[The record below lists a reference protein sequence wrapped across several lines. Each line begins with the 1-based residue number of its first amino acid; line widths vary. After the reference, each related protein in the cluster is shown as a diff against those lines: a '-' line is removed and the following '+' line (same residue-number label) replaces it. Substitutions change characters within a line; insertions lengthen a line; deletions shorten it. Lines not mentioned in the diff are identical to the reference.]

1 MGPYIRTNKVIFLKK
16 YVYFLF
22 AYLYT
27 INLFSQSLD
36 LNTFTND
43 INENELKNL
52 IYVYSSDFFKG
63 RETGKLGQKRAVKF
77 ISEYYESLNI
87 KEAEGTENYF
97 QKMELKIS
105 GNIVQTENV
114 VAVIEGSEKP
124 NEYIVI
130 SSHLDHEGEK
140 NGVIYNGA
148 DDNGSGTIGVLKIAE
163 AFQNAVLSG
172 YRPKRSIVFLHLT
185 GEEKGLLGSKY
196 YTDNPLYPLK
206 NTMVNLNIDMIGRID
221 PKHVNNEE
229 RYIYLIGTNLL
240 SSELHEISEST
251 NKNTT
256 KLYLDYKYNYIDQ
269 SECIYYRSDH
279 FHFVKNNIPAIFYFN
294 GVHEDYHKP
303 TDTADKI
310 EYELLKDRIK
320 LVFYTAWELANRN
333 KSIEVD
339 KNVDYSELVN
349 CRRYLKLYNLW
360 G

>member
-1 MGPYIRTNKVIFLKK
+1 MGLYLRTNKVKFFKRQLSFFLT
-16 YVYFLF
+16 VLLF
-22 AYLYT
+22 N
-27 INLFSQSLD
+27 NLFSQNLKLD
-36 LNTFTND
+36 SFTKD

-52 IYVYSSDFFKG
+52 LYVYASDFFKG

-87 KEAEGTENYF
+87 KEANGTENYF
-97 QKMELKIS
+97 QRMKLNIS
-105 GNIVQTENV
+105 GNIVETENV
-114 VAVIEGSEKP
+114 VSVIEGSEKP
-124 NEYIVI
+124 NEYIII

-163 AFQNAVLSG
+163 AFQNAVLLG
-172 YRPKRSIVFLHLT
+172 FRPKRSIVFLHLT
-185 GEEKGLLGSKY
+185 GEEKGLLGSKF

-206 NTMVNLNIDMIGRID
+206 NTIVNLNIDMIGRID
-221 PKHVNNEE
+221 PRHKNNIE

-240 SSELHEISEST
+240 SSELHEVSELT

-256 KLYLDYKYNYIDQ
+256 NLYLDYKYNDIDQ

-303 TDTADKI
+303 TDTVEKI
-310 EYELLKDRIK
+310 EYKLLKDRIK
-320 LVFYTAWELANRN
+320 LIFFTAWELANRN

-339 KNVDYSELVN
+339 KNVDYSKLIN
-349 CRRYLKLYNLW
+349 CKRYLKLYNL
-360 G
+360 

>member
-1 MGPYIRTNKVIFLKK
+1 MGLYLRKNKIRLLKRYIFFIFAIS
-16 YVYFLF
+16 F
-22 AYLYT
+22 ANY
-27 INLFSQSLD
+27 IFSQKLKSNSFTKGI
-36 LNTFTND
+36 NT
-43 INENELKNL
+43 NELKNL

-77 ISEYYESLNI
+77 ISEFYESIDI
-87 KEAEGTENYF
+87 KEANGTENYF
-97 QKMELKIS
+97 QKMELNIS

-124 NEYIVI
+124 NEYIII

-140 NGVIYNGA
+140 NGQIYNGA
-148 DDNGSGTIGVLKIAE
+148 DDNASGTIGVLKVAE

-185 GEEKGLLGSKY
+185 GEEKGLLGSKF
-196 YTDNPLYPLK
+196 YTDNPLYPLE

-221 PKHVNNEE
+221 PKHKNNLE

-294 GVHEDYHKP
+294 GIHQDYHKP
-303 TDTADKI
+303 TDTAEKI

-320 LVFYTAWELANRN
+320 LIFFTAWELANRN
-333 KSIEVD
+333 ESIEVD

-349 CRRYLKLYNLW
+349 CRRYLKLYSL
-360 G
+360 

>member
-16 YVYFLF
+16 FVYFLF
-22 AYLYT
+22 AYLCA
-27 INLFSQSLD
+27 IDLFSQSLD

-87 KEAEGTENYF
+87 KEANGTKNYF

-196 YTDNPLYPLK
+196 YTDNPLYPLE

-251 NKNTT
+251 NNNTT
-256 KLYLDYKYNYIDQ
+256 KLYLDYKYNNIDQ

-349 CRRYLKLYNLW
+349 CRRYLKLYNL
-360 G
+360 

>member
-16 YVYFLF
+16 SVYFLF
-22 AYLYT
+22 AYLCA
-27 INLFSQSLD
+27 ISLFSQSLD

-77 ISEYYESLNI
+77 ISEYYESLDI
-87 KEAEGTENYF
+87 KEAKGTENYF
-97 QKMELKIS
+97 QKMELNIS
-105 GNIVQTENV
+105 RNIVQTENV

-124 NEYIVI
+124 NEYIII

-172 YRPKRSIVFLHLT
+172 YTPKRSIVFLHLT

-196 YTDNPLYPLK
+196 YTDNPLYPLE

-349 CRRYLKLYNLW
+349 CRRYLKLYNL
-360 G
+360 

>member
-1 MGPYIRTNKVIFLKK
+1 MGPYIRTNKLIFLKK

-22 AYLYT
+22 AYLHT
-27 INLFSQSLD
+27 INLFSQTLD

-87 KEAEGTENYF
+87 KEANGTKNYF

-196 YTDNPLYPLK
+196 YTDNPLYPLE

-349 CRRYLKLYNLW
+349 CRRYLKLYNL
-360 G
+360 

>member
-22 AYLYT
+22 AYLCT

-36 LNTFTND
+36 LNSFTND

-87 KEAEGTENYF
+87 KEANGTKNYF

-148 DDNGSGTIGVLKIAE
+148 DDNASGTIGVLKIAE

-196 YTDNPLYPLK
+196 YTDNPLYPLE

-349 CRRYLKLYNLW
+349 CRRYLKLYNL
-360 G
+360 

>member
-1 MGPYIRTNKVIFLKK
+1 MGLYLRANKVIFLKRQLSF
-16 YVYFLF
+16 FLTVLLF
-22 AYLYT
+22 N
-27 INLFSQSLD
+27 NLFSQNLKLD
-36 LNTFTND
+36 SFTKD

-52 IYVYSSDFFKG
+52 LYVYASDFFKG

-87 KEAEGTENYF
+87 KEANGTENYF
-97 QKMELKIS
+97 QRMKLNIS
-105 GNIVQTENV
+105 GNIVETENV
-114 VAVIEGSEKP
+114 VSVIEGSEKP
-124 NEYIVI
+124 NEYIII

-163 AFQNAVLSG
+163 AFQNAVLLG
-172 YRPKRSIVFLHLT
+172 FRPKRSIVFLHLT
-185 GEEKGLLGSKY
+185 GEEKGLLGSKF
-196 YTDNPLYPLK
+196 YTDNPLYPLE
-206 NTMVNLNIDMIGRID
+206 NTIVNLNIDMIGRID
-221 PKHVNNEE
+221 PRHKNNIE

-240 SSELHEISEST
+240 SSELHEVSELT

-256 KLYLDYKYNYIDQ
+256 NLYLDYKYNDIDQ

-303 TDTADKI
+303 TDTVEKI

-320 LVFYTAWELANRN
+320 LIFFTAWELANRN

-339 KNVDYSELVN
+339 KNVDYSKLIN
-349 CRRYLKLYNLW
+349 CKRYLKLYNL
-360 G
+360 

>member
-1 MGPYIRTNKVIFLKK
+1 MGPYIRTNKIIFFKK

-22 AYLYT
+22 AYLCT

-87 KEAEGTENYF
+87 KEADGTENYF

-172 YRPKRSIVFLHLT
+172 YTPKRSIVFLHLT

-196 YTDNPLYPLK
+196 YTDNPLYPLE

-320 LVFYTAWELANRN
+320 FVFYTAWELANRN

-349 CRRYLKLYNLW
+349 CRRYLKLYNL
-360 G
+360 

>member
-196 YTDNPLYPLK
+196 YTDNPLYPLE

-256 KLYLDYKYNYIDQ
+256 RLYLDYKYNYIDQ

-349 CRRYLKLYNLW
+349 CRRYLKLYNL
-360 G
+360 

>member
-1 MGPYIRTNKVIFLKK
+1 MGPYIRTNKIIFFKK

-22 AYLYT
+22 AYLCT

-87 KEAEGTENYF
+87 KEANGTKNYF

-148 DDNGSGTIGVLKIAE
+148 DDNASGTIGVLKIAE

-196 YTDNPLYPLK
+196 YTDNPLYPLE

-221 PKHVNNEE
+221 PKHINNEE

-349 CRRYLKLYNLW
+349 CRRYLKLYNL
-360 G
+360 

>member
-22 AYLYT
+22 AYLCT

-36 LNTFTND
+36 LNSFTND

-87 KEAEGTENYF
+87 KEADGTENYF

-124 NEYIVI
+124 DEYIII

-196 YTDNPLYPLK
+196 YTDNPLYPLR

-269 SECIYYRSDH
+269 
-279 FHFVKNNIPAIFYFN
+279 V
-294 GVHEDYHKP
+294 
-303 TDTADKI
+303 
-310 EYELLKDRIK
+310 
-320 LVFYTAWELANRN
+320 
-333 KSIEVD
+333 
-339 KNVDYSELVN
+339 
-349 CRRYLKLYNLW
+349 
-360 G
+360 

>member
-1 MGPYIRTNKVIFLKK
+1 MGLYLRTNKVKFLKRQLSF
-16 YVYFLF
+16 FLTVLLF
-22 AYLYT
+22 N
-27 INLFSQSLD
+27 NLFSQNLKLD
-36 LNTFTND
+36 SFTKD

-52 IYVYSSDFFKG
+52 LYVYASDFFKG

-87 KEAEGTENYF
+87 KEANGTENYF
-97 QKMELKIS
+97 QKMNLNIS
-105 GNIVQTENV
+105 GNIVETENV
-114 VAVIEGSEKP
+114 VSVIEGSEKP
-124 NEYIVI
+124 NEYIII

-163 AFQNAVLSG
+163 AFQNAILLG
-172 YRPKRSIVFLHLT
+172 FRPKRSIVFLHLT
-185 GEEKGLLGSKY
+185 GEEKGLLGSKF
-196 YTDNPLYPLK
+196 YTDNPLYPLE
-206 NTMVNLNIDMIGRID
+206 NTIVNLNIDMIGRID
-221 PKHVNNEE
+221 PRHKNNIE

-240 SSELHEISEST
+240 SSELHEVSELT

-256 KLYLDYKYNYIDQ
+256 NLYLDYKYNDIDQ

-303 TDTADKI
+303 TDTVEKI

-320 LVFYTAWELANRN
+320 LIFFTAWELANRN

-339 KNVDYSELVN
+339 KNVDYSKLIN
-349 CRRYLKLYNLW
+349 CKRYLKLYNL
-360 G
+360 

>member
-1 MGPYIRTNKVIFLKK
+1 VGPYTRKNKVSFLERLIF
-16 YVYFLF
+16 FLITFCF
-22 AYLYT
+22 AN
-27 INLFSQSLD
+27 NLFSQNPDPNS
-36 LNTFTND
+36 FTSD

-52 IYVYSSDFFKG
+52 VYVYASDFFKG
-63 RETGKLGQKRAVKF
+63 RETGKIGQKRAVTF
-77 ISEYYESLNI
+77 ISEFYKSLSI
-87 KEAEGTENYF
+87 KEAKGTENYF
-97 QKMELKIS
+97 QRMKLNIS
-105 GNIVQTENV
+105 GNIVETENV

-124 NEYIVI
+124 DEYVII

-148 DDNGSGTIGVLKIAE
+148 DDNASGTIGVLKIAE

-185 GEEKGLLGSKY
+185 GEEKGLLGSKF
-196 YTDNPLYPLK
+196 YTDNPIYPLDS
-206 NTMVNLNIDMIGRID
+206 TVVNLNIDMIGRID
-221 PKHVNNEE
+221 RFHKNNFE

-256 KLYLDYKYNYIDQ
+256 KLDLDYKYNNIDQ

-294 GVHEDYHKP
+294 GLHDDYHKP

-310 EYELLKDRIK
+310 EYGLLKDRIK
-320 LVFYTAWELANRN
+320 LIFYTAWELANRS
-333 KSIEVD
+333 KRIEVD
-339 KNVDYSELVN
+339 KDVDYSKLIN
-349 CRRYLKLYNLW
+349 CKRYLKLYNL
-360 G
+360 

>member
-1 MGPYIRTNKVIFLKK
+1 MGLHIRTNKVIFFKK
-16 YVYFLF
+16 YLYFLF
-22 AYLYT
+22 AYLFT
-27 INLFSQSLD
+27 INLFSQSLN
-36 LNTFTND
+36 LNSFTTN

-63 RETGKLGQKRAVKF
+63 RETGKIGQKRAVKF
-77 ISEYYESLNI
+77 IAEYYESLNI
-87 KEAEGTENYF
+87 KEAKGTENYF
-97 QKMELKIS
+97 QKMELNIS
-105 GNIVQTENV
+105 RNIVQTENV

-124 NEYIVI
+124 DEYIII

-185 GEEKGLLGSKY
+185 GEEKGLLGSKF
-196 YTDNPLYPLK
+196 YTDNPLYPLE
-206 NTMVNLNIDMIGRID
+206 NTIVNLNIDMIGRID
-221 PKHVNNEE
+221 PRHINNEK

-240 SSELHEISEST
+240 SSELHDVSEST

-256 KLYLDYKYNYIDQ
+256 KLYLDYKYNNIDQ

-294 GVHEDYHKP
+294 GLHEDYHKP

-320 LVFYTAWELANRN
+320 LIFFTAWELANRN

-349 CRRYLKLYNLW
+349 CRRYLKLYNL
-360 G
+360 

>member
-27 INLFSQSLD
+27 INLFSQNLD
-36 LNTFTND
+36 LDSFTDN

-87 KEAEGTENYF
+87 KEADGTENYF

-163 AFQNAVLSG
+163 AFQKAVLSG

-196 YTDNPLYPLK
+196 YTDNPLYPLE

-333 KSIEVD
+333 KRIEVD

-349 CRRYLKLYNLW
+349 CRRYLKLYNL
-360 G
+360 

>member
-77 ISEYYESLNI
+77 ITEYYESLNI
-87 KEAEGTENYF
+87 KEANGTEKYL
-97 QKMELKIS
+97 QKMELNIS
-105 GNIVQTENV
+105 GNVVQTENV
-114 VAVIEGSEKP
+114 VAIIEGSEKP
-124 NEYIVI
+124 NEYIII

-148 DDNGSGTIGVLKIAE
+148 DDNASGTVGVLKIAE

-172 YRPKRSIVFLHLT
+172 YSPKRSIVFLHLT
-185 GEEKGLLGSKY
+185 GEEKGLLGSKF
-196 YTDNPLYPLK
+196 YTNNPSYPLE

-221 PKHVNNEE
+221 PRHRNNKE
-229 RYIYLIGTNLL
+229 RYIYLIGSNLL
-240 SSELHEISEST
+240 SSELHEVSDTT

-256 KLYLDYKYNYIDQ
+256 KLFLDYKFNDIDQ
-269 SECIYYRSDH
+269 SDCIYYRSDH

-294 GVHEDYHKP
+294 GLHEDYHKP
-303 TDTADKI
+303 TDTAEKI
-310 EYELLKDRIK
+310 EYELLKERIK
-320 LVFYTAWELANRN
+320 LIFFTAWELANRN

-349 CRRYLKLYNLW
+349 CRRYLKLYNL
-360 G
+360 